1 MSRFVLSQISSP
13 LLRVYTKELKRF
25 VGEASA
31 KNAVGID
38 GVLKLRLEKSGVNS
52 DFNGNEKGPIHSGGG
67 DMHIIPLVRDMLQ
80 VLTQII
86 QEQEVKVGLESVTLA
101 QQVRGQLLLLIRGSN
116 FSLLELLK
124 KANRSSV
131 IPSQLLPSPFLSLCR
146 ASEVASVAMQFL
158 TAPKVAGEE
167 ASTNAG
173 VWDMLEAGLKEGLDL
188 VKANQA
194 HAPTHPWSKYTG
206 RGGEAILN
214 SLLFLVELKRGGVG
228 ACADA
233 EQAVAVGAG
242 KGVGLGGEK
251 EVGWLRSSLTSLMDV
266 GVWEKAKDM
275 AAFYQALLRSRDKA
289 GVGQAGNSIVAGVG
303 VTAVGTGM
311 TSLSLSPK
319 KSRAE
324 IFTFDAASS
333 PPSSSSST
341 TSSAMRSKASF
352 LSPRPPAHLQ
362 TPNAQGSS
370 SSPTPLFSPVRS
382 QQVGGEVSR
391 FIGRVCDRVKGE
403 GVLRLPPVHYA
414 LRILYSQ
421 TAVGAQTMQS
431 GVGVLSSLLG
441 LESVSVLNKENQ
453 EDEGKG
459 WGEAWYLLSFD
470 MGAHCQS
477 LAHFKDASATT
488 PSPLSMPS
496 SILPPLCYHS
506 VYAAL
511 EKTVKSGSGVGSD
524 TYVLL
529 PPGVCMEEIMAG
541 LGVWTGEGPALRY
554 MQLFPAYPTSITC
567 MVHQPHVYVKG
578 RGGDSE
584 DEEED
589 EDKRGLASEILASR
603 DLDELVDSR
612 GIDTTA
618 ALSLSATA
626 SLVIRS
632 DISRSLP
639 SMCFHRSPRS
649 FHVYLT
655 ATKTEGSSGYGM
667 GRVTLVCGE
676 EDIDIWEM

>member
-13 LLRVYTKELKRF
+13 LLRVYAKELKKLA
-25 VGEASA
+25 GEASA
-31 KNAVGID
+31 MNAVGID
-38 GVLKLRLEKSGVNS
+38 GVLKLRLEKICVNS
-52 DFNGNEKGPIHSGGG
+52 DFNGNEKGLIHSGGG

-86 QEQEVKVGLESVTLA
+86 QEQEFKVAVESVTLA
-101 QQVRGQLLLLIRGSN
+101 QQVRGELLLLIRGSN

-124 KANRSSV
+124 KANKSSV
-131 IPSQLLPSPFLSLCR
+131 LPSQLLPSPFLSLCR
-146 ASEVASVAMQFL
+146 ASEVASVAIQCL
-158 TAPKVAGEE
+158 TTPKVVGEE
-167 ASTNAG
+167 ASINAG

-214 SLLFLVELKRGGVG
+214 TLLFLVELKRGGVG

-233 EQAVAVGAG
+233 EQGVAVGAG

-266 GVWEKAKDM
+266 GLWEKAKDM

-289 GVGQAGNSIVAGVG
+289 GVGQAGSSIVAGLG
-303 VTAVGTGM
+303 ATAVGTGM

-333 PPSSSSST
+333 PPSSSST
-341 TSSAMRSKASF
+341 TSSTMRSKASF

-370 SSPTPLFSPVRS
+370 SPTPLFSPVRS
-382 QQVGGEVSR
+382 QQVGGEVNR

-421 TAVGAQTMQS
+421 TAVGAQTAQS
-431 GVGVLSSLLG
+431 GMGVLSSLLG

-453 EDEGKG
+453 QDEGKG
-459 WGEAWYLLSFD
+459 WGEAWYLLTFD

-477 LAHFKDASATT
+477 LAHLKDASATT

-506 VYAAL
+506 VYGAL
-511 EKTVKSGSGVGSD
+511 EKTVKSSSGVGSD
-524 TYVLL
+524 NYVLL

-554 MQLFPAYPTSITC
+554 VQLFPAYPTSITC

-578 RGGDSE
+578 RG
-584 DEEED
+584 
-589 EDKRGLASEILASR
+589 
-603 DLDELVDSR
+603 
-612 GIDTTA
+612 
-618 ALSLSATA
+618 
-626 SLVIRS
+626 
-632 DISRSLP
+632 
-639 SMCFHRSPRS
+639 
-649 FHVYLT
+649 
-655 ATKTEGSSGYGM
+655 
-667 GRVTLVCGE
+667 
-676 EDIDIWEM
+676 